1 MTTPGQMQSEKSST
15 SSGQLLLAVG
25 CVARRICGHIGWCQG
40 QQPSPSQKPLVMVN
54 SSPTCL
60 EPATCDPAEVNWK
73 GKWGLWESRAE
84 DALEMKEQ
92 VKGIAYFVR
101 LGFGGEEVR
110 GCFST
115 RAAALAFQAQELQ
128 RHFGWPKQPLVPEPE
143 RSPIW
148 DHPEELEALKEYSFH
163 EPAASRAEALA
174 ARSKKAK
181 KSDRGLVSESGSNAL
196 TEAQLRQ
203 YSDRGFLLGL
213 PVLEPEELVD
223 VLREFEELLH
233 SRIHNA
239 PSAEAR
245 FRAAH
250 TISRPL
256 HQSLV
261 SRLARHEKILAIVEG
276 ILGPQFVC
284 WSAHLFCKLPGD
296 PTEQPWHQDAG
307 FWPLTQSRAI
317 TLWLAFDDVD
327 ASNSSV
333 TYVEGSH
340 RLARLPW
347 QPTASEHCLLTAEI
361 PDVDL
366 LGPFVAS
373 VLGAGEASV
382 HADLT
387 VHGSC
392 GNSSDRRR
400 AGLALR
406 FVSTQAE
413 CLGPMINGYRMNGG
427 CILPKGKAS
436 DPQGHW
442 RSLRRRPGGNR
453 APRFPK
459 DAANAED
466 PPIQVHP

>member
-1 MTTPGQMQSEKSST
+1 MQSEKAST
-15 SSGQLLLAVG
+15 ISGQLLLAVG
-25 CVARRICGHIGWCQG
+25 CVARRICGHWCHG
-40 QQPSPSQKPLVMVN
+40 QQSPSHEPPVMVY
-54 SSPTCL
+54 SSSTCL
-60 EPATCDPAEVNWK
+60 EPMTCDSAGVTWN
-73 GKWGLWESRAE
+73 GKWGLWEPRVEEAQE
-84 DALEMKEQ
+84 IKERELMQQEQ
-92 VKGIAYFVR
+92 VKGIVYLVR
-101 LGFGGEEVR
+101 LGLGGQEVR

-115 RAAALAFQAQELQ
+115 RGAALAFQAQELK
-128 RHFGWPKQPLVPEPE
+128 RHFGWPRQPLVPEPE

-163 EPAASRAEALA
+163 EPAAPSAGSIA
-174 ARSKKAK
+174 ARRKAI
-181 KSDRGLVSESGSNAL
+181 KSDRRQFLDRGSKAL
-196 TEAQLRQ
+196 TEAQLKQ

-213 PVLEPEELVD
+213 PVLEPDELVD
-223 VLREFEELLH
+223 VLRDFEELLH

-256 HQSLV
+256 HQSIV
-261 SRLARHEKILAIVEG
+261 ARLARHKKILAIVED
-276 ILGPQFVC
+276 ILGPEFVC

-333 TYVEGSH
+333 TYIEGSH

-347 QPTASEHCLLTAEI
+347 QPTASAHHLLTAEI

-382 HADLT
+382 HSDLT
-387 VHGSC
+387 VHGSR

-413 CLGPMINGYRMNGG
+413 CLGPMINGYRMNAG
-427 CILPKGKAS
+427 CILPKGNS

-442 RSLRRRPGGNR
+442 RSLRRRPGGKR
-453 APRFPK
+453 APRFPGM
-459 DAANAED
+459 ASSA
-466 PPIQVHP
+466 PVQVHP